1 MEGNIAWR
9 IPTILQVLIP
19 VLSLPGL
26 IWAPESP
33 RWLISNDRV
42 EEARV
47 LLEKWHADGDKN
59 SALVNYEMM
68 EITETLRA
76 ERDAHDSASYA
87 EMFKTPGNRH
97 RLFISV
103 SLGIFVQWCKCIMH
117 DLYFFLRT
125 LLILLA
131 QNNSRQRSRQLL
143 FSSRSRDRRSTQ
155 CHRSDTHIGVP
166 QCLEPSV
173 LCRRSVLRRQTWS
186 KASLPGICSDYVGR
200 IYPCHCIVGCVRRWR
215 R

>member
-1 MEGNIAWR
+1 MEGNLAWR

-33 RWLISNDRV
+33 RWLISNDRG
-42 EEARV
+42 EEARQ
-47 LLEKWHADGDKN
+47 LLEQWHANGDTN

-87 EMFKTPGNRH
+87 EMFRTPGNRH

-103 SLGIFVQWCKCIMH
+103 SLGIFVQWCKCKVYRH
-117 DLYFFLRT
+117 SSLYGVS
-125 LLILLA
+125 LIL
-131 QNNSRQRSRQLL
+131 
-143 FSSRSRDRRSTQ
+143 
-155 CHRSDTHIGVP
+155 
-166 QCLEPSV
+166 
-173 LCRRSVLRRQTWS
+173 
-186 KASLPGICSDYVGR
+186 
-200 IYPCHCIVGCVRRWR
+200 VRE
-215 R
+215 